1 MMYSFT
7 EQNCINARNSRY
19 NDEII
24 GQNAWTNWIAT

>member
-7 EQNCINARNSRY
+7 EQNCINAANRRY
-19 NDEII
+19 NDENI